1 MGRASRRKRDRDG
14 RGNRASLD
22 TLEPPLPTTSRPTP
36 PPRSP
41 VSEALV
47 QLIDPY
53 RQEATTLTA
62 YKALIG
68 IGTLAWN
75 LASFSE
81 AEREKQLVEA
91 MRGRDL
97 PEPAVL
103 RQMVQSLV
111 QRKEQMFPHDRRMIV
126 SYEVT
131 TSPTGYHVTVTS
143 AGFSAA

>member
-1 MGRASRRKRDRDG
+1 MGRGRRRKHHRDE

-22 TLEPPLPTTSRPTP
+22 TVENALPATSRPPP

-41 VSEALV
+41 LSEALV

-53 RQEATTLTA
+53 CQEATTLTA

-68 IGTLAWN
+68 IGTLAWS

-81 AEREKQLVEA
+81 AEREKRFVEA

-97 PEPAVL
+97 PDPAVL
-103 RQMVQSLV
+103 REMVQTLS
-111 QRKEQMFPHDRRMIV
+111 QRKEHLFPHDRRIIV
-126 SYEVT
+126 DCEVT
-131 TSPTGYHVTVTS
+131 TTPNGYHVTVVS
-143 AGFSAA
+143 AGTA

>member
-1 MGRASRRKRDRDG
+1 MGRASRRKHHRDERS
-14 RGNRASLD
+14 NRASLD
-22 TLEPPLPTTSRPTP
+22 TLETALPATSRPTP

-53 RQEATTLTA
+53 RQEAITLTA

-91 MRGRDL
+91 LRGRDL
-97 PEPAVL
+97 PDPAVL
-103 RQMVQSLV
+103 REMVQTLTR
-111 QRKEQMFPHDRRMIV
+111 RKEHLFPHDRRIIV
-126 SYEVT
+126 DYEVT
-131 TSPTGYHVTVTS
+131 TTPNGYHVTVVS
-143 AGFSAA
+143 AGTA

>member
-1 MGRASRRKRDRDG
+1 MGRASRRNHHRDE

-22 TLEPPLPTTSRPTP
+22 TLETALPATSRPTP

-41 VSEALV
+41 LSEALV

-62 YKALIG
+62 YKVLIG

-75 LASFSE
+75 LTLFSE

-97 PEPAVL
+97 PDPAVL
-103 RQMVQSLV
+103 REMIQTLS
-111 QRKEQMFPHDRRMIV
+111 QRKEHLFPHDRRTIV
-126 SYEVT
+126 DYEVT
-131 TSPTGYHVTVTS
+131 TTPNGYHVTVVS
-143 AGFSAA
+143 AGTA

>member
-1 MGRASRRKRDRDG
+1 MGRASRRKHDRDE

-22 TLEPPLPTTSRPTP
+22 TLETAPPATSRPTP
-36 PPRSP
+36 PPRNP

-47 QLIDPY
+47 QLIDLC

-81 AEREKQLVEA
+81 AGREKQLVEA

-103 RQMVQSLV
+103 REMVQSLV
-111 QRKEQMFPHDRRMIV
+111 QRKEQMFPHDQRMIV
-126 SYEVT
+126 GYEVT
-131 TSPTGYHVTVTS
+131 TSSTGYHVTVTS

>member
-1 MGRASRRKRDRDG
+1 MGRASRRKHDRKE
-14 RGNRASLD
+14 RVNRAFLD
-22 TLEPPLPTTSRPTP
+22 TLETALPATLRPTP

-62 YKALIG
+62 YKVLIG
-68 IGTLAWN
+68 IGSLAWN
-75 LASFSE
+75 LASFPE
-81 AEREKQLVEA
+81 ADREKRLVEA

-103 RQMVQSLV
+103 REMVQSLV
-111 QRKEQMFPHDRRMIV
+111 QRKDQMFPHDRRMIV
-126 SYEVT
+126 GYEVT

-143 AGFSAA
+143 AGFGTA

>member
-1 MGRASRRKRDRDG
+1 M
-14 RGNRASLD
+14 
-22 TLEPPLPTTSRPTP
+22 
-36 PPRSP
+36 
-41 VSEALV
+41 SEALV

-62 YKALIG
+62 YKVLIG

-81 AEREKQLVEA
+81 ADREKRLVEA
-91 MRGRDL
+91 TRGRDL

-103 RQMVQSLV
+103 REIVQSLV
-111 QRKEQMFPHDRRMIV
+111 QRKDQMFPHDRRMIV
-126 SYEVT
+126 GYEVT

-143 AGFSAA
+143 AGFSTA